1 MCMFHSVLGLRQ
13 PRIVRAWNFTG
24 GVRLGLT
31 PCHSSVGFAP
41 ALSGSHMNP
50 AYSCR
55 SLSALLLAA
64 LVAGC
69 ISGEPAQKPPGESSN
84 VGGNGSGSTGTAPE
98 IAGGGAASNAG
109 GLSVGGTP
117 TTGVAQVVPT
127 GGRSVTATALFN
139 TGGTLVSSTGGL
151 ASFGT
156 GGAGPSGTQGCDFT
170 STACS
175 SPCAT
180 LPAWETTACSGLLT
194 CLAKNPSCITK
205 DDSLCATSAQY
216 GNPVCTDVYQLSDAS
231 KTTVCSYVSCVC
243 GL

>member
-84 VGGNGSGSTGTAPE
+84 VGGNGSGSTGTAPGNCWRRSRE
-98 IAGGGAASNAG
+98 QRGRPECWRHTDNRRCPGGAHRWAVRDGYSALQHWRHI
-109 GLSVGGTP
+109 GLKHRW
-117 TTGVAQVVPT
+117 TGKLWYR
-127 GGRSVTATALFN
+127 GGR
-139 TGGTLVSSTGGL
+139 
-151 ASFGT
+151 
-156 GGAGPSGTQGCDFT
+156 
-170 STACS
+170 
-175 SPCAT
+175 
-180 LPAWETTACSGLLT
+180 
-194 CLAKNPSCITK
+194 TK
-205 DDSLCATSAQY
+205 R
-216 GNPVCTDVYQLSDAS
+216 DAR
-231 KTTVCSYVSCVC
+231 
-243 GL
+243 L